1 MESGGAGYL
10 VAPACVVT
18 HRIDNRGHVLPS
30 HSRQRLSGV
39 QALQFDEFVLMLF
52 DERRGPLQYAAA
64 LGGPHPAPDPER
76 CACRADREIH
86 IGFAAFC
93 HLGNR
98 LFGGWIQIDGIPAV
112 DGCRR
117 QAIDE

>member
-1 MESGGAGYL
+1 
-10 VAPACVVT
+10 
-18 HRIDNRGHVLPS
+18 
-30 HSRQRLSGV
+30 
-39 QALQFDEFVLMLF
+39 MLF
-52 DERRGPLQYAAA
+52 HERRGPLQYAAA
-64 LGGPHPAPDPER
+64 LGGPHPAPDLER

-86 IGFAAFC
+86 VVFAAFC

-117 QAIDE
+117 QAIDEQFTAIEINSAIHRLLRGGVRTLKWGDFSVESSEKIF